1 MVDRSSDGGK
11 ERRQYYVAK
20 RDTVLLRILGAC
32 DVNVNELRLGMLV
45 EALEDLKDSSLK
57 IRVIDTAG
65 SKTWCGTEWRCHKYD
80 LIPVSHKI
88 RQYLLAVQSPQERVQ
103 LASNKALCEQ
113 IKDISVKDKVWYC
126 CDPNKHSK
134 ELAFVKYI
142 GPVTEL
148 GLGHYFGLELLE
160 SQETSET
167 SSLIKEYFTCT
178 HWNAIFAT
186 VSNIC
191 PYKETDTVSSNIEKT
206 SLFLKGSTGTD
217 YSNDK
222 KKSVLDSTPAILLEQ
237 FTTFDDNKNN
247 NRESVNMLK
256 ERQKIAKSSLEND
269 VNNFTKN
276 LDHAL
281 FKSALQNIPI
291 FVLEH
296 KWSSDIE
303 SNVYSDVEEMH
314 DRLSLLDYSNV
325 SEKNEI
331 KKFSK
336 IENKEDLMVGS
347 NVKVLLDSDIHYGV
361 IRWIGTPSGI
371 SPDKLMAAVELD
383 DGHPLGTDGTY
394 KDIRYFHCRPH
405 RAVFTDIEHCS
416 LYENTKLDE
425 RLALTNNDN
434 FGNMECSVIA
444 GIVRPISVKGDLE
457 SICGKYRGIQGHHN
471 SCYLDAT
478 LFSMFTFTSVFDNLL
493 FRPPNEKDCP
503 QYEEV
508 QRVLREEIV
517 NPLRKNMFVRADRV
531 MKLRT
536 LLEKL
541 SSVSGLTSEE
551 KDPEEFLTS
560 LVAQILNAEP
570 FLKLSSGQDAYHYQL
585 FVEKDDHLNLP
596 TVQQLLEQSFLTSNI
611 RLKEVPSCLIIQMPR
626 FGKSFKMYQ
635 KIQPTLLLDVTDIIE
650 DSPRQCTV
658 CGKLAE
664 YECKECYGQCGV
676 GLESIAFC
684 FKCLE
689 KVHCHERRTNHEPKK
704 LVVPM
709 EFAILQEH
717 CYVPRLYLEL
727 SAVVCIET
735 SHYVS
740 FVKCGPGSEAPW
752 CFFDSMADRKG
763 EQNGYNIPEMVPCP
777 DFPYWLSEEGGN
789 YLTKLTD
796 DRHLPEHAKRLLCDA
811 YMCMYQSP
819 DVMMYK

>member
-1 MVDRSSDGGK
+1 MRNVSVNDVVWHCSDPAN
-11 ERRQYYVAK
+11 RRA
-20 RDTVLLRILGAC
+20 R
-32 DVNVNELRLGMLV
+32 
-45 EALEDLKDSSLK
+45 
-57 IRVIDTAG
+57 
-65 SKTWCGTEWRCHKYD
+65 
-80 LIPVSHKI
+80 
-88 RQYLLAVQSPQERVQ
+88 
-103 LASNKALCEQ
+103 
-113 IKDISVKDKVWYC
+113 
-126 CDPNKHSK
+126 
-134 ELAFVKYI
+134 ELAFVRYI
-142 GPVTEL
+142 GPVPKL
-148 GLGHYFGLELLE
+148 GLGHYFGLELVE
-160 SQETSET
+160 SQELSKTS
-167 SSLIKEYFTCT
+167 LLAKEYFSST
-178 HWNAIFAT
+178 HWNAAAILAT
-186 VSNIC
+186 INNIL
-191 PYKETDTVSSNIEKT
+191 PYKETDSICGIEKT
-206 SLFLKGSTGTD
+206 PFLKNNAGTD
-217 YSNDK
+217 YANDK
-222 KKSVLDSTPAILLEQ
+222 KKSVLDSTPAVLLEQ
-237 FTTFDDNKNN
+237 FTLFNDNKNN
-247 NRESVNMLK
+247 NQESVNILK
-256 ERQKIAKSSLEND
+256 DRHQAGKSDLEND
-269 VNNFTKN
+269 VNNYTKTI
-276 LDHAL
+276 DHAL
-281 FKSALQNIPI
+281 FKCGNG
-291 FVLEH
+291 
-296 KWSSDIE
+296 
-303 SNVYSDVEEMH
+303 
-314 DRLSLLDYSNV
+314 
-325 SEKNEI
+325 EKNEV
-331 KKFSK
+331 KKFNRV
-336 IENKEDLMVGS
+336 ENKGDLMVGS
-347 NVKVLLDSDIHYGV
+347 NVKVLLDSDVHYGV
-361 IRWIGTPSGI
+361 IRWIGTPSGT
-371 SPDKLMAAVELD
+371 SPGKLMAAVELD
-383 DGHPLGTDGTY
+383 NGHPLGTDGTY
-394 KDIRYFHCRPH
+394 KDTRYFHCRPY

-416 LYENTKLDE
+416 HYENTKLDE
-425 RLALTNNDN
+425 RPALTNNDN
-434 FGNMECSVIA
+434 FGNMESSVIT

-664 YECKECYGQCGV
+664 FECKECYGQCGV

-684 FKCLE
+684 SQCLE
-689 KVHCHERRTNHEPKK
+689 KVHRHERRTNHEPKK
-704 LVVPM
+704 LTVPM
-709 EFAILQEH
+709 EFTILQEH
-717 CYVPRLYLEL
+717 CPVPRLYLEL

-789 YLTKLTD
+789 YLTELTD

>member
-1 MVDRSSDGGK
+1 MEKRNSSNKEDRQAS
-11 ERRQYYVAK
+11 QYFVAK
-20 RDTVLLRILGAC
+20 QNTILKRMSSEC
-32 DVNVNELRLGMLV
+32 DKSVNTLRLGMLV
-45 EALEDLKDSSLK
+45 EAVEDLGDSALK
-57 IRVIDTAG
+57 VRVIDTTG
-65 SKTWCGTEWRCHKYD
+65 SEIWRGTEWQCHKFD
-80 LIPVSHKI
+80 LIPVTSEVWKFLPAI
-88 RQYLLAVQSPQERVQ
+88 SVPQERVR
-103 LASNKALCEQ
+103 LANYKHLCEELLSLGVN
-113 IKDISVKDKVWYC
+113 DTVWYC
-126 CDPNKHSK
+126 VDSLGCTKY
-134 ELAFVKYI
+134 LAIIKYI
-142 GPVTEL
+142 GPVPQL
-148 GLGHYFGLELLE
+148 GQGYYFGLDLLDGDE
-160 SQETSET
+160 PSKTALLS
-167 SSLIKEYFTCT
+167 KEYFVST
-178 HWNAIFAT
+178 HSEGRFAT
-186 VSNIC
+186 LSNIFPLKPGGPTGLAKPDKNFC
-191 PYKETDTVSSNIEKT
+191 VKSEASNNCT
-206 SLFLKGSTGTD
+206 
-217 YSNDK
+217 NDK
-222 KKSVLDSTPAILLEQ
+222 KKSVLDTIPPVLLER
-237 FTTFDDNKNN
+237 FTLYDDNKNN
-247 NRESVNMLK
+247 NRDQRSTSKEYHQSV
-256 ERQKIAKSSLEND
+256 KSATHEND
-269 VNNFTKN
+269 
-276 LDHAL
+276 
-281 FKSALQNIPI
+281 
-291 FVLEH
+291 
-296 KWSSDIE
+296 
-303 SNVYSDVEEMH
+303 SNVTKSTIIH
-314 DRLSLLDYSNV
+314 GNTP
-325 SEKNEI
+325 EKNEN
-331 KKFSK
+331 KKFGRT
-336 IENKEDLMVGS
+336 ENVDLIVGS
-347 NVKVLLDSDIHYGV
+347 NVKVLLDSDIHYGI

-371 SPDKLMAAVELD
+371 TSGKLMAAVELD
-383 DGHPLGTDGTY
+383 DSHPSGTDGTY
-394 KDIRYFHCRPH
+394 KDVRYFHCLPY
-405 RAVFTDIEHCS
+405 RAIFTDLDQCS
-416 LYENTKLDE
+416 RYDTMAKIDNPTTSLST
-425 RLALTNNDN
+425 DN
-434 FGNMECSVIA
+434 FGNMESSVII
-444 GIVRPISVKGDLE
+444 GMVRPISVKGNLE

-684 FKCLE
+684 LQCLE
-689 KVHCHERRTNHEPKK
+689 KVHRHERRTNHEPKK
-704 LVVPM
+704 LIVPM

-717 CYVPRLYLEL
+717 CPVPRLYLEL

-735 SHYVS
+735 SHYVC
-740 FVKCGPGSEAPW
+740 FVKCGSGSEAPW

-789 YLTKLTD
+789 YLTELTD

>member
-1 MVDRSSDGGK
+1 MEKRNSSSKDDRQVL
-11 ERRQYYVAK
+11 RYFVAK
-20 RDTVLLRILGAC
+20 QDTILIRISGEC
-32 DVNVNELRLGMLV
+32 DQNVNMLRLGMLV
-45 EALEDLKDSSLK
+45 EAVQDLGDSVLK
-57 IRVIDTAG
+57 VRVIDTTG
-65 SKTWCGTEWRCHKYD
+65 SEIWRGTEWRCHKFD
-80 LIPVSHKI
+80 LITVSPEVWKF
-88 RQYLLAVQSPQERVQ
+88 LPAVSVPQERIR
-103 LASNKALCEQ
+103 LANHKRLCEELM
-113 IKDISVKDKVWYC
+113 SLAVKDTVWYC
-126 CDPNKHSK
+126 ADPQGCSK
-134 ELAFVKYI
+134 YLAIIKYI
-142 GPVTEL
+142 GPVPQL
-148 GLGHYFGLELLE
+148 GQGYYYGLDLLE
-160 SQETSET
+160 GEK
-167 SSLIKEYFTCT
+167 SSKTALLSKEYF
-178 HWNAIFAT
+178 
-186 VSNIC
+186 VSNHS
-191 PYKETDTVSSNIEKT
+191 EGRFASLSNIFPLKPGGPTGLAKT
-206 SLFLKGSTGTD
+206 DKNLFIKNDTGNNYT
-217 YSNDK
+217 NDK
-222 KKSVLDSTPAILLEQ
+222 KKSILDSTPPVLLER
-237 FTTFDDNKNN
+237 FINFDDNKNN
-247 NRESVNMLK
+247 NRDQRSLSKEYLQSV
-256 ERQKIAKSSLEND
+256 KSITHEND
-269 VNNFTKN
+269 
-276 LDHAL
+276 
-281 FKSALQNIPI
+281 
-291 FVLEH
+291 
-296 KWSSDIE
+296 
-303 SNVYSDVEEMH
+303 SNVTKSTATH
-314 DRLSLLDYSNV
+314 GNTP
-325 SEKNEI
+325 EKNEN
-331 KKFSK
+331 KKNGRT
-336 IENKEDLMVGS
+336 ENSDLIVGS
-347 NVKVLLDSDIHYGV
+347 NVKVLLDSDVHYGV
-361 IRWIGTPSGI
+361 IRWIGTPPGI
-371 SPDKLMAAVELD
+371 TPGKLMAAVELD
-383 DGHPLGTDGTY
+383 DSYPSGTDGTY
-394 KDIRYFHCRPH
+394 KDIRYFHCRPY
-405 RAVFTDIEHCS
+405 RAVFTDLDQCS
-416 LYENTKLDE
+416 RCDTMAKIDDP
-425 RLALTNNDN
+425 TPSISTDN
-434 FGNMECSVIA
+434 FGNMESSVIV
-444 GIVRPISVKGDLE
+444 GMVRPISVKGNLE

-664 YECKECYGQCGV
+664 FECKECYGQCGA
-676 GLESIAFC
+676 GLESTAFC
-684 FKCLE
+684 LQCLE
-689 KVHCHERRTNHEPKK
+689 TVHQHERRTNHEPKK

-717 CYVPRLYLEL
+717 CPVPRLYLEL

-735 SHYVS
+735 SHYVC
-740 FVKCGPGSEAPW
+740 FVKCGSGSEAPW

-789 YLTKLTD
+789 YLTELTD

>member
-1 MVDRSSDGGK
+1 MEDSSK
-11 ERRQYYVAK
+11 ERRVLQHYVAK
-20 RDTVLLRILGAC
+20 QDTVLIRIFGAC
-32 DVNVNELRLGMLV
+32 DVNVNKLRLGMLV
-45 EALEDLKDSSLK
+45 EALEDLKESVL
-57 IRVIDTAG
+57 RVRVTDTVGG

-80 LIPVSHKI
+80 LIPVSPKVW
-88 RQYLLAVQSPQERVQ
+88 QYLLAVQSPQERVR
-103 LASNKALCEQ
+103 LANDEALCEQ
-113 IKDISVKDKVWYC
+113 MRNVSVNDVVWHC
-126 CDPNKHSK
+126 SDPANRRAR
-134 ELAFVKYI
+134 ELAFVRYI
-142 GPVTEL
+142 GPVPKL
-148 GLGHYFGLELLE
+148 GLGHYFGLELVE
-160 SQETSET
+160 SQELSKTS
-167 SSLIKEYFTCT
+167 LLAKEYFSST
-178 HWNAIFAT
+178 HWNAAAILAT
-186 VSNIC
+186 INNIL
-191 PYKETDTVSSNIEKT
+191 PYKETDSICGIEKT
-206 SLFLKGSTGTD
+206 PFLKNNAGTD
-217 YSNDK
+217 YANDK
-222 KKSVLDSTPAILLEQ
+222 KKSVLDSTPAVLLEQ
-237 FTTFDDNKNN
+237 FTLFNDNKNN
-247 NRESVNMLK
+247 NQESVNILK
-256 ERQKIAKSSLEND
+256 DRHQAGKSDLEND
-269 VNNFTKN
+269 VNNYTKTI
-276 LDHAL
+276 DHAL
-281 FKSALQNIPI
+281 FKCGNG
-291 FVLEH
+291 
-296 KWSSDIE
+296 
-303 SNVYSDVEEMH
+303 
-314 DRLSLLDYSNV
+314 
-325 SEKNEI
+325 EKNEV
-331 KKFSK
+331 KKFNRV
-336 IENKEDLMVGS
+336 ENKGDLMVGS
-347 NVKVLLDSDIHYGV
+347 NVKVLLDSDVHYGV
-361 IRWIGTPSGI
+361 IRWIGTPSGT
-371 SPDKLMAAVELD
+371 SPGKLMAAVELD
-383 DGHPLGTDGTY
+383 NGHPLGTDGTY
-394 KDIRYFHCRPH
+394 KDTRYFHCRPY

-416 LYENTKLDE
+416 HYENTKLDE
-425 RLALTNNDN
+425 RPALTNNDN
-434 FGNMECSVIA
+434 FGNMESSVIT

-664 YECKECYGQCGV
+664 FECKECYGQCGV

-684 FKCLE
+684 SQCLE
-689 KVHCHERRTNHEPKK
+689 KVHRHERRTNHEPKK
-704 LVVPM
+704 LTVPM
-709 EFAILQEH
+709 EFTILQEH
-717 CYVPRLYLEL
+717 CPVPRLYLEL

-789 YLTKLTD
+789 YLTELTD

>member
-1 MVDRSSDGGK
+1 MMEKRNSNKDDRQVI
-11 ERRQYYVAK
+11 QYFVAK
-20 RDTVLLRILGAC
+20 QDTILSRISGEC
-32 DVNVNELRLGMLV
+32 EKNVNTLHLGMLV
-45 EALEDLKDSSLK
+45 EAIEDLGGSAL
-57 IRVIDTAG
+57 RVRVVDTAG
-65 SKTWCGTEWRCHKYD
+65 SEIWRGTEWRCHRFD
-80 LIPVSHKI
+80 LIPVTSEVWKF
-88 RQYLLAVQSPQERVQ
+88 LPAVSIPQERVR
-103 LASNKALCEQ
+103 LATYKHLSEELMKLQ
-113 IKDISVKDKVWYC
+113 INDTVWYC
-126 CDPNKHSK
+126 SDSK
-134 ELAFVKYI
+134 KCNNCLAAIKYI
-142 GPVTEL
+142 GPVPQL
-148 GLGHYFGLELLE
+148 GQGYYFGIDLLDPHE
-160 SQETSET
+160 PSKVDALLS
-167 SSLIKEYFTCT
+167 KEYFVST
-178 HWNAIFAT
+178 NSEGKFAT
-186 VSNIC
+186 LSNIF
-191 PYKETDTVSSNIEKT
+191 PLKPGGPTGLAKTDKIE
-206 SLFLKGSTGTD
+206 SLITD
-217 YSNDK
+217 LLMGIEAGNNYMNDK
-222 KKSVLDSTPAILLEQ
+222 KKSVLDTVPSVLLEK
-237 FTTFDDNKNN
+237 FTLFDDNKNN
-247 NRESVNMLK
+247 NREQRSISK
-256 ERQKIAKSSLEND
+256 EYSQSTKSIMHENDSNVAKSAVSYGSTPNKNENKK
-269 VNNFTKN
+269 FGRT
-276 LDHAL
+276 
-281 FKSALQNIPI
+281 
-291 FVLEH
+291 E
-296 KWSSDIE
+296 SSDLI
-303 SNVYSDVEEMH
+303 
-314 DRLSLLDYSNV
+314 
-325 SEKNEI
+325 
-331 KKFSK
+331 
-336 IENKEDLMVGS
+336 VGS
-347 NVKVLLDSDIHYGV
+347 NVKVLLDSDVHYGV
-361 IRWIGTPSGI
+361 VRWVGTPPGI
-371 SPDKLMAAVELD
+371 TPGKLMAAVELD
-383 DGHPLGTDGTY
+383 DTHPTGTDGTY
-394 KDIRYFHCRPH
+394 KDVRYFRCRPH
-405 RAVFTDIEHCS
+405 RAVFTDIEQCS
-416 LYENTKLDE
+416 RYDTMEKIDDPTTSISPE
-425 RLALTNNDN
+425 N
-434 FGNMECSVIA
+434 FGSMESSVIV
-444 GIVRPISVKGDLE
+444 GMVRPISVKGNLE

-585 FVEKDDHLNLP
+585 FVEKDDHLNIP

-664 YECKECYGQCGV
+664 FECKECYGQCGV

-684 FKCLE
+684 LQCLE
-689 KVHCHERRTNHEPKK
+689 KVHRHERRTNHEPKE

-709 EFAILQEH
+709 EFTILQEQ
-717 CYVPRLYLEL
+717 CPVPRLYLEL

-735 SHYVS
+735 SHYVC
-740 FVKCGPGSEAPW
+740 FVKCGSGSEAPW

-789 YLTKLTD
+789 CLTELTD
-796 DRHLPEHAKRLLCDA
+796 DRNLPEHAKRLLCDA

>member
-1 MVDRSSDGGK
+1 MEDSSK
-11 ERRQYYVAK
+11 ERRVLQHYVAK
-20 RDTVLLRILGAC
+20 QDT
-32 DVNVNELRLGMLV
+32 LRLGMLV
-45 EALEDLKDSSLK
+45 EALEDLKESVL
-57 IRVIDTAG
+57 RVRVTDTVGG
-65 SKTWCGTEWRCHKYD
+65 SKTWRGTEWRCHKYD
-80 LIPVSHKI
+80 LIPVSPKVW
-88 RQYLLAVQSPQERVQ
+88 QYLLAVQSPQERVR
-103 LASNKALCEQ
+103 LANDEALCERMRNV
-113 IKDISVKDKVWYC
+113 SVNDVVWHC
-126 CDPNKHSK
+126 SDPANRRAR
-134 ELAFVKYI
+134 ELAFVRYI
-142 GPVTEL
+142 GPVPKL
-148 GLGHYFGLELLE
+148 GLGHYFGLELVE
-160 SQETSET
+160 SQELSET
-167 SSLIKEYFTCT
+167 SLLAKEYFSST
-178 HWNAIFAT
+178 HWNAAAILAT
-186 VSNIC
+186 INNIL
-191 PYKETDTVSSNIEKT
+191 PYKETDSICCIEKT
-206 SLFLKGSTGTD
+206 PFLKNNAGTD
-217 YSNDK
+217 YANDK
-222 KKSVLDSTPAILLEQ
+222 KRSVLDSTPAVLLEQ
-237 FTTFDDNKNN
+237 FTLFNDNKNN
-247 NRESVNMLK
+247 NQESVNVLK
-256 ERQKIAKSSLEND
+256 DRHQAGKSDLEND
-269 VNNFTKN
+269 VNNYTKTI
-276 LDHAL
+276 DHAL
-281 FKSALQNIPI
+281 FKCGNG
-291 FVLEH
+291 
-296 KWSSDIE
+296 
-303 SNVYSDVEEMH
+303 
-314 DRLSLLDYSNV
+314 
-325 SEKNEI
+325 EKNEV
-331 KKFSK
+331 KKFNRV
-336 IENKEDLMVGS
+336 ENKGDLIVGS
-347 NVKVLLDSDIHYGV
+347 NVKVLLDSDVHYGV
-361 IRWIGTPSGI
+361 IRWIGTPSGT
-371 SPDKLMAAVELD
+371 SPGKLMAAVELD
-383 DGHPLGTDGTY
+383 NGHPLGTDGTY
-394 KDIRYFHCRPH
+394 KDTRYFHCRPY
-405 RAVFTDIEHCS
+405 RAVFTDIENCS
-416 LYENTKLDE
+416 HYENTELDE
-425 RLALTNNDN
+425 RPALTNNDN
-434 FGNMECSVIA
+434 FGNMESSVIA

-664 YECKECYGQCGV
+664 FECKECYGQCGV

-684 FKCLE
+684 SQCLE
-689 KVHCHERRTNHEPKK
+689 KVHRHERRTNHEPKK
-704 LVVPM
+704 LTVPM
-709 EFAILQEH
+709 EFTILQEH
-717 CYVPRLYLEL
+717 CPVPRLYLEL

-789 YLTKLTD
+789 YLTELTD

>member
-1 MVDRSSDGGK
+1 MEKRNAGSKEDR
-11 ERRQYYVAK
+11 QLLLYYVAK
-20 RDTVLLRILGAC
+20 QNTILTRISGEC
-32 DVNVNELRLGMLV
+32 DKNVNTLRLGMLV
-45 EALEDLKDSSLK
+45 EALEDLGDSAL
-57 IRVIDTAG
+57 RVRVNDTTG
-65 SKTWCGTEWRCHKYD
+65 SEVWRGTEWRCHRFD
-80 LIPVSHKI
+80 LIPVSSDVWKF
-88 RQYLLAVQSPQERVQ
+88 LPAVSVPQERVR
-103 LASNKALCEQ
+103 LANHKLLCKEL
-113 IKDISVKDKVWYC
+113 ISLKIDHTVWYC
-126 CDPNKHSK
+126 PDPQGYSK
-134 ELAFVKYI
+134 YLAIIKYI
-142 GPVTEL
+142 GPVPQL
-148 GLGHYFGLELLE
+148 SQGYYFGLDLLE
-160 SQETSET
+160 GQE
-167 SSLIKEYFTCT
+167 SSKTALLSKEYFVST
-178 HWNAIFAT
+178 HSEGRFAT
-186 VSNIC
+186 LSNIF
-191 PYKETDTVSSNIEKT
+191 PLKPEGPIGLGNSDS
-206 SLFLKGSTGTD
+206 FLKTD
-217 YSNDK
+217 SGNNYMNDK
-222 KKSVLDSTPAILLEQ
+222 KKSVLDSTPSVLLEK
-237 FTTFDDNKNN
+237 FATFDDNKNN
-247 NRESVNMLK
+247 NRDQRSLSK
-256 ERQKIAKSSLEND
+256 EYLQLTKSMTLEND
-269 VNNFTKN
+269 SNVTKN
-276 LDHAL
+276 TNVHAYIQ
-281 FKSALQNIPI
+281 SGSTP
-291 FVLEH
+291 
-296 KWSSDIE
+296 
-303 SNVYSDVEEMH
+303 
-314 DRLSLLDYSNV
+314 
-325 SEKNEI
+325 EKNEN
-331 KKFSK
+331 KKFARV
-336 IENKEDLMVGS
+336 ENTDLIVGS
-347 NVKVLLDSDIHYGV
+347 NVKVLLDSDVHYGV

-371 SPDKLMAAVELD
+371 TPSKLMAAVELD
-383 DGHPLGTDGTY
+383 DGHPSGTDGTY
-394 KDIRYFHCRPH
+394 KDVRYFHCRPY
-405 RAVFTDIEHCS
+405 RAVFTDLEKCS
-416 LYENTKLDE
+416 RCDAMVAKIDESAAPINT
-425 RLALTNNDN
+425 DN
-434 FGNMECSVIA
+434 FGNMESSVII
-444 GIVRPISVKGDLE
+444 GMVRPISVKGNLE

-517 NPLRKNMFVRADRV
+517 NPLRKNMFVRADHV

-664 YECKECYGQCGV
+664 FECKECYGQCGV

-684 FKCLE
+684 LQCLE
-689 KVHCHERRTNHEPKK
+689 KVHRHERRTNHEPKK
-704 LVVPM
+704 LIVPM

-717 CYVPRLYLEL
+717 CPVPRLYLEL

-735 SHYVS
+735 SHYVC
-740 FVKCGPGSEAPW
+740 FVKCGSGSEAPW

-789 YLTKLTD
+789 YLTELTD

>member
-1 MVDRSSDGGK
+1 MEKRNFSNKEDR
-11 ERRQYYVAK
+11 QVLQHYVAK
-20 RDTVLLRILGAC
+20 ENTILTRISGEC
-32 DVNVNELRLGMLV
+32 EININTLRLGMLV
-45 EALEDLKDSSLK
+45 EAVEDLGDSALR
-57 IRVIDTAG
+57 IRVIDTTG
-65 SKTWCGTEWRCHKYD
+65 SEIWRGTEWRCHRFD
-80 LIPVSHKI
+80 LIPVSSEVWKF
-88 RQYLLAVQSPQERVQ
+88 LPAVLVPQERIR
-103 LASNKALCEQ
+103 LANHKHLCEELMNLVVN
-113 IKDISVKDKVWYC
+113 DTVWYC
-126 CDPNKHSK
+126 PDLQGYTKY
-134 ELAFVKYI
+134 LAIIKYI
-142 GPVTEL
+142 GPVPQL
-148 GLGHYFGLELLE
+148 GQGYYFGLDLLE
-160 SQETSET
+160 GQE
-167 SSLIKEYFTCT
+167 SSKTASLSKEYFVST
-178 HWNAIFAT
+178 HSDGRFAT
-186 VSNIC
+186 LCNIF
-191 PYKETDTVSSNIEKT
+191 PLKPEGPTGLGNADRNLFVKIDTGNNYI
-206 SLFLKGSTGTD
+206 
-217 YSNDK
+217 NDK
-222 KKSVLDSTPAILLEQ
+222 KKSVLDSAPAVQLER
-237 FTTFDDNKNN
+237 FTVFDDNKNN
-247 NRESVNMLK
+247 NRDQRSLPK
-256 ERQKIAKSSLEND
+256 EYLQSAKSLTLEND
-269 VNNFTKN
+269 SSITKN
-276 LDHAL
+276 T
-281 FKSALQNIPI
+281 NIH
-291 FVLEH
+291 EH

-303 SNVYSDVEEMH
+303 SNVYSDIEGTFEH
-314 DRLSLLDYSNV
+314 SSSLDFSNTP
-325 SEKNEI
+325 ERNEN
-331 KKFSK
+331 KKFGHV
-336 IENKEDLMVGS
+336 ENTDLIVGS
-347 NVKVLLDSDIHYGV
+347 NVKVLLDSDVHYGV
-361 IRWIGTPSGI
+361 IRWIGTPPGI
-371 SPDKLMAAVELD
+371 TPGKLMAAVELD
-383 DGHPLGTDGTY
+383 NNHPTGTDGTY
-394 KDIRYFHCRPH
+394 KDVRYFHCRPH
-405 RAVFTDIEHCS
+405 RAVFTDLDQCS
-416 LYENTKLDE
+416 HYDTMIKIDDST
-425 RLALTNNDN
+425 ASVSDN
-434 FGNMECSVIA
+434 FGNMESSVIV
-444 GIVRPISVKGDLE
+444 GMVRPISVKGNLE

-664 YECKECYGQCGV
+664 FECKECYGECGV

-684 FKCLE
+684 LQCLE
-689 KVHCHERRTNHEPKK
+689 KVHRHERRTNHEPKK

-709 EFAILQEH
+709 EFTILQEH
-717 CYVPRLYLEL
+717 CPVPRLYLEL

-735 SHYVS
+735 SHYVC
-740 FVKCGPGSEAPW
+740 FVKCGSGSEAPW

-789 YLTKLTD
+789 YLTELTD

>member
-1 MVDRSSDGGK
+1 MEKRNLSNKEDRQVP
-11 ERRQYYVAK
+11 QYYVAK
-20 RDTVLLRILGAC
+20 QNTILMRISGEC
-32 DVNVNELRLGMLV
+32 EQNISTLRLGMLV
-45 EALEDLKDSSLK
+45 EAVEELVDSALR
-57 IRVIDTAG
+57 IRVIDTTG
-65 SKTWCGTEWRCHKYD
+65 SEIWHGTEWRCHRLD
-80 LIPVSHKI
+80 LISVSSEVWKF
-88 RQYLLAVQSPQERVQ
+88 LPAVSVPQERVR
-103 LASNKALCEQ
+103 LANHKHLCEELMNLV
-113 IKDISVKDKVWYC
+113 INDTIWYC
-126 CDPNKHSK
+126 PNPQGCTKY
-134 ELAFVKYI
+134 LAIIKYI
-142 GPVTEL
+142 GPVSEL
-148 GLGHYFGLELLE
+148 GQGYYFGIDLLE
-160 SQETSET
+160 GQESFKTAF
-167 SSLIKEYFTCT
+167 SLIKEYFTCT
-178 HWNAIFAT
+178 HSDGKFAT
-186 VSNIC
+186 LSNIF
-191 PYKETDTVSSNIEKT
+191 PLKPEGPTGLGNTDKSLFVKTDTGNNCI
-206 SLFLKGSTGTD
+206 
-217 YSNDK
+217 NDK
-222 KKSVLDSTPAILLEQ
+222 KKSVLDSTPPVLLER
-237 FTTFDDNKNN
+237 FTIFDDNKNN
-247 NRESVNMLK
+247 NRDQRSLSKEYLQSV
-256 ERQKIAKSSLEND
+256 KSMALEND
-269 VNNFTKN
+269 SSVTKN
-276 LDHAL
+276 T
-281 FKSALQNIPI
+281 NIHGNTP
-291 FVLEH
+291 E
-296 KWSSDIE
+296 
-303 SNVYSDVEEMH
+303 
-314 DRLSLLDYSNV
+314 R
-325 SEKNEI
+325 NEN
-331 KKFSK
+331 KKFGHV
-336 IENKEDLMVGS
+336 ENTDLIVGS
-347 NVKVLLDSDIHYGV
+347 NVKVLLDSDVRYGV
-361 IRWIGTPSGI
+361 IRWIGTPPGI
-371 SPDKLMAAVELD
+371 TPGKLMAAVELD
-383 DGHPLGTDGTY
+383 DNHPSGTDGTY
-394 KDIRYFHCRPH
+394 KDVRYFHCRPY
-405 RAVFTDIEHCS
+405 RAIFTDLEQCS
-416 LYENTKLDE
+416 HYDRMTKIDDST
-425 RLALTNNDN
+425 ASVSDN
-434 FGNMECSVIA
+434 FGNMESSVIV
-444 GIVRPISVKGDLE
+444 GMVRPISVKGNLE

-664 YECKECYGQCGV
+664 FECKECYGECGV

-684 FKCLE
+684 LQCLE
-689 KVHCHERRTNHEPKK
+689 KVHRHERRTNHEPKK

-709 EFAILQEH
+709 EFTILQEH
-717 CYVPRLYLEL
+717 CPVPRLYLEL

-735 SHYVS
+735 SHYVC
-740 FVKCGPGSEAPW
+740 FVKCGSGSEAPW

-789 YLTKLTD
+789 YLTELTD

>member
-1 MVDRSSDGGK
+1 MEDRDANK
-11 ERRQYYVAK
+11 EHRVLQYYIAK
-20 RDTVLLRILGAC
+20 QDTVLIRLYGVCI
-32 DVNVNELRLGMLV
+32 VNVNELRVGMLV
-45 EALEDLKDSSLK
+45 EALEDLKDSVLK
-57 IRVIDTAG
+57 VRVIDTVDG
-65 SKTWCGTEWRCHKYD
+65 SKIWCGTEWRCHKYD

-88 RQYLLAVQSPQERVQ
+88 WQYLLTVQSPQERIRI
-103 LASNKALCEQ
+103 ANDEALCERLRN
-113 IKDISVKDKVWYC
+113 ISVNDRVWYC
-126 CDPNKHSK
+126 SDSSNRRAR
-134 ELAFVKYI
+134 EIALVRYI
-142 GPVTEL
+142 GPVKQL

-160 SQETSET
+160 SQEVSKTS
-167 SSLIKEYFTCT
+167 LLAKEYNIST
-178 HWNAIFAT
+178 HSNASVTFAT
-186 VSNIC
+186 VNNIY
-191 PYKETDTVSSNIEKT
+191 PYKTESDTISGNIEKT
-206 SLFLKGSTGTD
+206 FLKSNTGTD
-217 YSNDK
+217 YTNDK
-222 KKSVLDSTPAILLEQ
+222 KRSVLDSTPAVLLEQ
-237 FTTFDDNKNN
+237 FTLFDDNKNN
-247 NRESVNMLK
+247 NQESVNILK
-256 ERQKIAKSSLEND
+256 ERHQAAKSNFENN
-269 VNNFTKN
+269 VNNYTKSI
-276 LDHAL
+276 DQAL
-281 FKSALQNIPI
+281 FKCGN
-291 FVLEH
+291 
-296 KWSSDIE
+296 
-303 SNVYSDVEEMH
+303 
-314 DRLSLLDYSNV
+314 SL
-325 SEKNEI
+325 EKNEI
-331 KKFSK
+331 EKFRV
-336 IENKEDLMVGS
+336 ENKGDLIVGS
-347 NVKVLLDSDIHYGV
+347 AVKVLLDSDIHYGV
-361 IRWIGTPSGI
+361 IRWIGTPSDV
-371 SPDKLMAAVELD
+371 SPGKLMAAVELD

-394 KDIRYFHCRPH
+394 KDVRYFHCRPYK
-405 RAVFTDIEHCS
+405 AIFTDIEHCS
-416 LYENTKLDE
+416 HYENTKLNE
-425 RLALTNNDN
+425 QSTLTNNDN
-434 FGNMECSVIA
+434 FGNMESSVIA
-444 GIVRPISVKGDLE
+444 GIVRPISLKGDLE

-664 YECKECYGQCGV
+664 FECKECYGQCGV

-684 FKCLE
+684 LQCLE
-689 KVHCHERRTNHEPKK
+689 KVHRHERRTNHEPKK
-704 LVVPM
+704 LIVPM
-709 EFAILQEH
+709 EFTILQEH
-717 CYVPRLYLEL
+717 CPVPRLYLEL

-789 YLTKLTD
+789 YLIELTD

>member
-1 MVDRSSDGGK
+1 MEKRNASGK
-11 ERRQYYVAK
+11 EDRQVLQHFVAK
-20 RDTVLLRILGAC
+20 GNTILMRISGEC
-32 DVNVNELRLGMLV
+32 DKNVNTLRLGMLV
-45 EALEDLKDSSLK
+45 EAVEDLGDSAL
-57 IRVIDTAG
+57 RVRVVDTTG
-65 SKTWCGTEWRCHKYD
+65 SEIWHGTEWRCHRFD
-80 LIPVSHKI
+80 LIPVTLDVWKF
-88 RQYLLAVQSPQERVQ
+88 LPAVSVPQERVR
-103 LASNKALCEQ
+103 LANHKVLCKELTSLGTN
-113 IKDISVKDKVWYC
+113 DNVWYC
-126 CDPNKHSK
+126 PDPQGYTKY
-134 ELAFVKYI
+134 LAVIKYI
-142 GPVTEL
+142 GPVPQI
-148 GLGHYFGLELLE
+148 GQGYYFGLDLLE
-160 SQETSET
+160 GQE
-167 SSLIKEYFTCT
+167 SSKTALLSKEYFVST
-178 HWNAIFAT
+178 HSEGRFAT
-186 VSNIC
+186 LSHIFPVKPEGPTGLGNFDKNS
-191 PYKETDTVSSNIEKT
+191 
-206 SLFLKGSTGTD
+206 FLKTDAGSNYT
-217 YSNDK
+217 SEK
-222 KKSVLDSTPAILLEQ
+222 KKSVLDPAPPVLIDK
-237 FTTFDDNKNN
+237 FATFDDNKNN
-247 NRESVNMLK
+247 NKDQRSLSK
-256 ERQKIAKSSLEND
+256 EYIQSAKSITVEND
-269 VNNFTKN
+269 SNVTKN
-276 LDHAL
+276 TNVHAYTQ
-281 FKSALQNIPI
+281 SGGTP
-291 FVLEH
+291 
-296 KWSSDIE
+296 
-303 SNVYSDVEEMH
+303 
-314 DRLSLLDYSNV
+314 
-325 SEKNEI
+325 EKNEN
-331 KKFSK
+331 KKFGRL
-336 IENKEDLMVGS
+336 ENSDLIVGS
-347 NVKVLLDSDIHYGV
+347 NVKVLLDSDAHYGV
-361 IRWIGTPSGI
+361 IRWIGTPPSITPG
-371 SPDKLMAAVELD
+371 KLMAGVELD
-383 DGHPLGTDGTY
+383 DNQPSGTDGTY
-394 KDIRYFHCRPH
+394 KDVRYFHCRPY
-405 RAVFTDIEHCS
+405 RAVFIDLEQCS
-416 LYENTKLDE
+416 RYDAMAKIDDPAAPLNT
-425 RLALTNNDN
+425 DN
-434 FGNMECSVIA
+434 FGNMESSVIV
-444 GIVRPISVKGDLE
+444 GMVRPISVKGNLE

-493 FRPPNEKDCP
+493 FRPPNEKDCL

-664 YECKECYGQCGV
+664 FECKECYGQCGV

-684 FKCLE
+684 LQCLE
-689 KVHCHERRTNHEPKK
+689 KVHRHERRTNHAPKK

-709 EFAILQEH
+709 EFSILQEH
-717 CYVPRLYLEL
+717 CPVPRLYLEL

-735 SHYVS
+735 SHYVC

-789 YLTKLTD
+789 YLTELTD

>member
-1 MVDRSSDGGK
+1 MEDANK
-11 ERRQYYVAK
+11 ERRVLQHYVAK
-20 RDTVLLRILGAC
+20 QDTVLIRIFGAC
-32 DVNVNELRLGMLV
+32 DVNVNKLRLGMLV
-45 EALEDLKDSSLK
+45 EALEDLKESVL
-57 IRVIDTAG
+57 RVRVTDTTG
-65 SKTWCGTEWRCHKYD
+65 GCKTWYGTEWRCHKYD
-80 LIPVSHKI
+80 LIPVSQKI
-88 RQYLLAVQSPQERVQ
+88 WQYLLAVQSPQERVR
-103 LASNKALCEQ
+103 LANDEALCEQ
-113 IKDISVKDKVWYC
+113 IRNISVNDIVWYC
-126 CDPNKHSK
+126 NDPSNKRVR
-134 ELAFVKYI
+134 ELAFVRYI
-142 GPVTEL
+142 GSVAQL
-148 GLGHYFGLELLE
+148 GLGHYFGLELVE
-160 SQETSET
+160 SQELFKTS
-167 SSLIKEYFTCT
+167 LLAKEYFICSR
-178 HWNAIFAT
+178 WNAAT
-186 VSNIC
+186 VFAAVNNIY
-191 PYKETDTVSSNIEKT
+191 PYKETAISKEDAISGSLEKT
-206 SLFLKGSTGTD
+206 LLLKNNVGTD
-217 YSNDK
+217 HVNEK
-222 KKSVLDSTPAILLEQ
+222 KRSVLDTTPAVLLEQ
-237 FTTFDDNKNN
+237 FTLFDDNKNN
-247 NRESVNMLK
+247 NHESVNIK
-256 ERQKIAKSSLEND
+256 ERHQTGKAELEND
-269 VNNFTKN
+269 INNYTKSV
-276 LDHAL
+276 DHDL
-281 FKSALQNIPI
+281 FKCGNG
-291 FVLEH
+291 
-296 KWSSDIE
+296 
-303 SNVYSDVEEMH
+303 
-314 DRLSLLDYSNV
+314 
-325 SEKNEI
+325 EKNEI
-331 KKFSK
+331 KKFNR
-336 IENKEDLMVGS
+336 IENRGDLMVGS

-361 IRWIGTPSGI
+361 IRWIGTPPGT
-371 SPDKLMAAVELD
+371 SPGKLMAAVELD
-383 DGHPLGTDGTY
+383 NGHPLGTDGTY
-394 KDIRYFHCRPH
+394 KDIRYFHCRPY

-416 LYENTKLDE
+416 HYENTKLDE
-425 RLALTNNDN
+425 RSALVNNDN
-434 FGNMECSVIA
+434 FGNMESSVIT

-664 YECKECYGQCGV
+664 FECKECYGQCGV

-684 FKCLE
+684 LQCLE
-689 KVHCHERRTNHEPKK
+689 KVHRHERRTNHEPKK
-704 LVVPM
+704 LNVPN
-709 EFAILQEH
+709 EFTILQEH
-717 CYVPRLYLEL
+717 CPVPRLYLEL

-789 YLTKLTD
+789 YLTELTD

>member
-1 MVDRSSDGGK
+1 MEDRDSK
-11 ERRQYYVAK
+11 EHRVLQHYIAK
-20 RDTVLLRILGAC
+20 QDTVLIRLFGAC
-32 DVNVNELRLGMLV
+32 IVNVNELRVGMLV
-45 EALEDLKDSSLK
+45 EALEDLKESVLK
-57 IRVIDTAG
+57 VRVIDTIGG
-65 SKTWCGTEWRCHKYD
+65 SKIWCGTEWRCHKYD
-80 LIPVSHKI
+80 LIPVSQKI
-88 RQYLLAVQSPQERVQ
+88 WQYLLTVQSPQERIRI
-103 LASNKALCEQ
+103 ANDEALCER
-113 IKDISVKDKVWYC
+113 IRNISVHDTVCYC
-126 CDPNKHSK
+126 SDSSNRRAK
-134 ELAFVKYI
+134 EIALVRYI
-142 GPVTEL
+142 GPVKQL

-160 SQETSET
+160 SQEVFKTS
-167 SSLIKEYFTCT
+167 LLAKEYFIST
-178 HWNAIFAT
+178 HSNASVTFAT
-186 VSNIC
+186 VNNIY
-191 PYKETDTVSSNIEKT
+191 PYKAESDTISGNIEKT
-206 SLFLKGSTGTD
+206 FLKNNTGID
-217 YSNDK
+217 YTNDK
-222 KKSVLDSTPAILLEQ
+222 KKSVLDSTPAVLLEK
-237 FTTFDDNKNN
+237 FTLFDDNKNN
-247 NRESVNMLK
+247 NQESVNILK
-256 ERQKIAKSSLEND
+256 EHHQATKSNLENN
-269 VNNFTKN
+269 VNNYTKSV
-276 LDHAL
+276 DHAL
-281 FKSALQNIPI
+281 FKCGNTL
-291 FVLEH
+291 
-296 KWSSDIE
+296 
-303 SNVYSDVEEMH
+303 
-314 DRLSLLDYSNV
+314 
-325 SEKNEI
+325 EKNEI
-331 KKFSK
+331 KKFRGESK
-336 IENKEDLMVGS
+336 KDLMVGS
-347 NVKVLLDSDIHYGV
+347 TVKVLLDSDIHYGV

-371 SPDKLMAAVELD
+371 SPGKLMAAVELD

-394 KDIRYFHCRPH
+394 KDVRYFHCRPYK
-405 RAVFTDIEHCS
+405 AIFTDIEHCS
-416 LYENTKLDE
+416 HYENTKLNE
-425 RLALTNNDN
+425 SPALTNNDH
-434 FGNMECSVIA
+434 FGNMESSVIA

-650 DSPRQCTV
+650 NSPRQCTV

-664 YECKECYGQCGV
+664 FECKECYGQCGV

-684 FKCLE
+684 LQCLE
-689 KVHCHERRTNHEPKK
+689 KVHRHERRTNHEPKK
-704 LVVPM
+704 LIVPM

-717 CYVPRLYLEL
+717 CPVPRLYLEL

-789 YLTKLTD
+789 YLTELTD

>member
-1 MVDRSSDGGK
+1 MEKRNASSKDDR
-11 ERRQYYVAK
+11 QVLQHYVAK
-20 RDTVLLRILGAC
+20 QNTILMRISGECDT
-32 DVNVNELRLGMLV
+32 NVNTLRLGMLA
-45 EALEDLKDSSLK
+45 EAVEDLGGDGL
-57 IRVIDTAG
+57 RVRVTDTSG
-65 SKTWCGTEWRCHKYD
+65 SEVWRGTEWRCHRFD
-80 LIPVSHKI
+80 LIPVSPEVWKFLPAVTVPEERIRLANHK
-88 RQYLLAVQSPQERVQ
+88 Q
-103 LASNKALCEQ
+103 LCKELMSLM
-113 IKDISVKDKVWYC
+113 IDDTVWYC
-126 CDPNKHSK
+126 PDPQGYTKF
-134 ELAFVKYI
+134 LALIKYI
-142 GPVTEL
+142 GLVPQL
-148 GLGHYFGLELLE
+148 GPGHYFGLDLLE
-160 SQETSET
+160 GKE
-167 SSLIKEYFTCT
+167 SSKTALLSKEYFVST
-178 HWNAIFAT
+178 HSEGRFAT
-186 VSNIC
+186 LSHIFPLKPEGPTGLGNADKN
-191 PYKETDTVSSNIEKT
+191 P
-206 SLFLKGSTGTD
+206 FLKTD
-217 YSNDK
+217 IGNNHTNDK
-222 KKSVLDSTPAILLEQ
+222 KKSVLDTTPSVLLER
-237 FTTFDDNKNN
+237 FTTYDDNKNN
-247 NRESVNMLK
+247 NRDQRSMSK
-256 ERQKIAKSSLEND
+256 EYLQSTKSIPLEND
-269 VNNFTKN
+269 SNVTKN
-276 LDHAL
+276 T
-281 FKSALQNIPI
+281 
-291 FVLEH
+291 
-296 KWSSDIE
+296 
-303 SNVYSDVEEMH
+303 NVHSYTQSG
-314 DRLSLLDYSNV
+314 STP
-325 SEKNEI
+325 EKNEN
-331 KKFSK
+331 KKFGRM
-336 IENKEDLMVGS
+336 ENSDLIVGS
-347 NVKVLLDSDIHYGV
+347 NVKVILDSDVHYGV
-361 IRWIGTPSGI
+361 IRWIGTPPGI
-371 SPDKLMAAVELD
+371 TPSKLMAAVELD
-383 DGHPLGTDGTY
+383 NSHPSGTDGTY
-394 KDIRYFHCRPH
+394 KDVRYFHCRPY
-405 RAVFTDIEHCS
+405 RAIFKDLDQCS
-416 LYENTKLDE
+416 RYDGMVAKSEDPMSPINM
-425 RLALTNNDN
+425 DN
-434 FGNMECSVIA
+434 FGNIESSVII
-444 GIVRPISVKGDLE
+444 GMVRPISVKGNLE

-517 NPLRKNMFVRADRV
+517 NPLRKNMFVRADHV

-664 YECKECYGQCGV
+664 FECKECYGQCGV

-684 FKCLE
+684 LQCLE
-689 KVHCHERRTNHEPKK
+689 KVHQHERRTNHEPKK

-709 EFAILQEH
+709 EFDILQEH
-717 CYVPRLYLEL
+717 CPVPRLYLEL

-735 SHYVS
+735 SHYVC
-740 FVKCGPGSEAPW
+740 FVKCGSGSEAPW

-789 YLTKLTD
+789 YLTELTD

>member
-1 MVDRSSDGGK
+1 MEKCNSNNKEDRQVF
-11 ERRQYYVAK
+11 QYFVAK
-20 RDTVLLRILGAC
+20 QNTILMRISGEC
-32 DVNVNELRLGMLV
+32 DKNVNTLRLGMLV
-45 EALEDLKDSSLK
+45 EAIEDLGDSALK
-57 IRVIDTAG
+57 VRVIDTTG
-65 SKTWCGTEWRCHKYD
+65 SEIWRDTEWRCHRFD
-80 LIPVSHKI
+80 LISVSSEVWKF
-88 RQYLLAVQSPQERVQ
+88 LPAVSVPQERVR
-103 LASNKALCEQ
+103 LANYKHLCEELMSLA
-113 IKDISVKDKVWYC
+113 INDTVWYC
-126 CDPNKHSK
+126 ADPLGCTKF
-134 ELAFVKYI
+134 LAIIKYI
-142 GPVTEL
+142 GPVPQL
-148 GLGHYFGLELLE
+148 GQGYYFGLDLLE
-160 SQETSET
+160 NQEPSKTALLS
-167 SSLIKEYFTCT
+167 KEYFVST
-178 HWNAIFAT
+178 HSEGRFAT
-186 VSNIC
+186 LSNIFPLKPGGPTGLAKSDKNLC
-191 PYKETDTVSSNIEKT
+191 TKIETGNNYT
-206 SLFLKGSTGTD
+206 
-217 YSNDK
+217 NDK
-222 KKSVLDSTPAILLEQ
+222 KKSVLDTIPPVLLER
-237 FTTFDDNKNN
+237 FSLYDDNKNN
-247 NRESVNMLK
+247 NRDQGSLSK
-256 ERQKIAKSSLEND
+256 EYVQSIKSTTHEND
-269 VNNFTKN
+269 SNLTKSITTYGN
-276 LDHAL
+276 TL
-281 FKSALQNIPI
+281 
-291 FVLEH
+291 
-296 KWSSDIE
+296 
-303 SNVYSDVEEMH
+303 
-314 DRLSLLDYSNV
+314 
-325 SEKNEI
+325 EKNEN
-331 KKFSK
+331 KKFGRT
-336 IENKEDLMVGS
+336 ENLDLIVGS
-347 NVKVLLDSDIHYGV
+347 NVKVLLDSDVHYGI
-361 IRWIGTPSGI
+361 IRWIGTPPGITSG
-371 SPDKLMAAVELD
+371 KLIAAVELD
-383 DGHPLGTDGTY
+383 DSHPSGTDGTF
-394 KDIRYFHCRPH
+394 KDVRYFHCRPYK
-405 RAVFTDIEHCS
+405 AIFTDLEQCS
-416 LYENTKLDE
+416 RYDAMTKVDDSTTLINT
-425 RLALTNNDN
+425 DN
-434 FGNMECSVIA
+434 FGNIESSVIV
-444 GIVRPISVKGDLE
+444 GMVRPISVKGNLE

-664 YECKECYGQCGV
+664 YECKECFGQCGV

-684 FKCLE
+684 LQCLE
-689 KVHCHERRTNHEPKK
+689 KVHRHERRTNHEPKK

-717 CYVPRLYLEL
+717 CPVPRLYLEL

-735 SHYVS
+735 SHYVC
-740 FVKCGPGSEAPW
+740 FVKCGSGSEAPW

-789 YLTKLTD
+789 YLTELID

>member
-1 MVDRSSDGGK
+1 MVDRGSDGGK
-11 ERRQYYVAK
+11 ERRLLQYYVAK
-20 RDTVLLRILGAC
+20 KDT
-32 DVNVNELRLGMLV
+32 LRLGMLV
-45 EALEDLKDSSLK
+45 EALEDLKDSALK
-57 IRVIDTAG
+57 IRVTDTAG
-65 SKTWCGTEWRCHKYD
+65 SKSWCGTEWRCHKYD
-80 LIPVSHKI
+80 LITVSHKI
-88 RQYLLAVQSPQERVQ
+88 WQYLLAVQSPQERVQ
-103 LASNKALCEQ
+103 LASNETLCEQ
-113 IKDISVKDKVWYC
+113 IRSISMKDKVWYR

-134 ELAFVKYI
+134 ELAFVRYI
-142 GPVTEL
+142 GPVPEI
-148 GLGHYFGLELLE
+148 GPGYYFGLELLE
-160 SQETSET
+160 SQEASKTCALT
-167 SSLIKEYFTCT
+167 KEYFICT

-186 VSNIC
+186 VNNIC

-206 SLFLKGSTGTD
+206 LFSKGTTGTD
-217 YSNDK
+217 HTNDI

-237 FTTFDDNKNN
+237 FTAFDDNKNN

-256 ERQKIAKSSLEND
+256 ERQKIAKSTPEND
-269 VNNFTKN
+269 VNNLAKN

-281 FKSALQNIPI
+281 FKSGN
-291 FVLEH
+291 
-296 KWSSDIE
+296 
-303 SNVYSDVEEMH
+303 
-314 DRLSLLDYSNV
+314 
-325 SEKNEI
+325 EKNEI

-336 IENKEDLMVGS
+336 IEDKEDLMVGS
-347 NVKVLLDSDIHYGV
+347 NVKVLLDSDVHYGV
-361 IRWIGTPSGI
+361 IRWIGTPPGI
-371 SPDKLMAAVELD
+371 SPGKLMAAVELD

-394 KDIRYFHCRPH
+394 KDTRYFHCRPYK
-405 RAVFTDIEHCS
+405 AVFTDIEHCS
-416 LYENTKLDE
+416 HYENTKLDE

-434 FGNMECSVIA
+434 FGNMESSVIA

-664 YECKECYGQCGV
+664 FECKECYGQCGV

-684 FKCLE
+684 LQCLE

-717 CYVPRLYLEL
+717 CPVPRLYLEL

>member
-1 MVDRSSDGGK
+1 MEDRDPNK
-11 ERRQYYVAK
+11 EYLQHYIAK
-20 RDTVLLRILGAC
+20 QDTVLIRLYGAC
-32 DVNVNELRLGMLV
+32 PVNVNELRVGMLV
-45 EALEDLKDSSLK
+45 EALEDLKESRLK
-57 IRVIDTAG
+57 VRVIDPIDG
-65 SKTWCGTEWRCHKYD
+65 SKIWCGTEWRCHKYD

-88 RQYLLAVQSPQERVQ
+88 WQYLLTVQSPQERIRI
-103 LASNKALCEQ
+103 ANDEALCER
-113 IKDISVKDKVWYC
+113 IRSISVNDRVWYC
-126 CDPNKHSK
+126 SDSSNRRAK
-134 ELAFVKYI
+134 ELALVRYI
-142 GPVTEL
+142 GPVKQL

-160 SQETSET
+160 SQEVSKTS
-167 SSLIKEYFTCT
+167 LLAKEYNIST
-178 HWNAIFAT
+178 HSNASATFAT
-186 VSNIC
+186 VNNIY
-191 PYKETDTVSSNIEKT
+191 PYKVESDIISGNIEKT
-206 SLFLKGSTGTD
+206 FLKSNTGTD
-217 YSNDK
+217 YTNDK
-222 KKSVLDSTPAILLEQ
+222 KRSVLDSTPAVLLEQ
-237 FTTFDDNKNN
+237 FTLFDDNKNN
-247 NRESVNMLK
+247 NQESVNVLK
-256 ERQKIAKSSLEND
+256 ERHQAAKSNLENNVD
-269 VNNFTKN
+269 NYTKSV
-276 LDHAL
+276 DHAL
-281 FKSALQNIPI
+281 FKCGNPL
-291 FVLEH
+291 
-296 KWSSDIE
+296 
-303 SNVYSDVEEMH
+303 
-314 DRLSLLDYSNV
+314 
-325 SEKNEI
+325 EKNEI
-331 KKFSK
+331 EKFRV
-336 IENKEDLMVGS
+336 ENKGDLIVGS
-347 NVKVLLDSDIHYGV
+347 PVKVLLDSDIHYGV
-361 IRWIGTPSGI
+361 IRWIGTLSGV
-371 SPDKLMAAVELD
+371 SPGKLMAAVELD

-394 KDIRYFHCRPH
+394 KDVRYFHCRPYK
-405 RAVFTDIEHCS
+405 AIFTDIEHCS
-416 LYENTKLDE
+416 YYENTKLNE
-425 RLALTNNDN
+425 QSTLTNNDN
-434 FGNMECSVIA
+434 FGNMESSVIA
-444 GIVRPISVKGDLE
+444 GIVRPISLKGDLE

-626 FGKSFKMYQ
+626 FGKSYKMYQ

-664 YECKECYGQCGV
+664 FECKECYGQCGV

-684 FKCLE
+684 LQCLE
-689 KVHCHERRTNHEPKK
+689 KVHRHERRTNHEPKK
-704 LVVPM
+704 LIVPM

-717 CYVPRLYLEL
+717 CPVPRLYLEL

-789 YLTKLTD
+789 YLIELTD

>member
-1 MVDRSSDGGK
+1 MVW
-11 ERRQYYVAK
+11 Q
-20 RDTVLLRILGAC
+20 C
-32 DVNVNELRLGMLV
+32 
-45 EALEDLKDSSLK
+45 
-57 IRVIDTAG
+57 
-65 SKTWCGTEWRCHKYD
+65 
-80 LIPVSHKI
+80 
-88 RQYLLAVQSPQERVQ
+88 LLAVQSPQERIRI
-103 LASNKALCEQ
+103 ANDEALCEQ
-113 IKDISVKDKVWYC
+113 IRNTSVNDVVWYC
-126 CDPNKHSK
+126 SDPANRRAK
-134 ELAFVKYI
+134 ELAFVRYI
-142 GPVTEL
+142 GPVQQL
-148 GLGHYFGLELLE
+148 GPGHYFGLELVE
-160 SQETSET
+160 NQELSKTS
-167 SSLIKEYFTCT
+167 LLAKEYFAST
-178 HWNAIFAT
+178 HWNAAAIFAPIN
-186 VSNIC
+186 NIIF
-191 PYKETDTVSSNIEKT
+191 YKDIDPISGGIEKT
-206 SLFLKGSTGTD
+206 SFLKNNTTD
-217 YSNDK
+217 YINDK
-222 KKSVLDSTPAILLEQ
+222 KRSVLDSTPAVLLEQ
-237 FTTFDDNKNN
+237 FTLFDDNKNN
-247 NRESVNMLK
+247 NQESVNLLK
-256 ERQKIAKSSLEND
+256 ERQAGKLDLEND
-269 VNNFTKN
+269 VNNYAKN
-276 LDHAL
+276 VDHAL
-281 FKSALQNIPI
+281 FKCGN
-291 FVLEH
+291 
-296 KWSSDIE
+296 D
-303 SNVYSDVEEMH
+303 
-314 DRLSLLDYSNV
+314 
-325 SEKNEI
+325 EKNEI
-331 KKFSK
+331 KKFNK
-336 IENKEDLMVGS
+336 VENKGELMVGS
-347 NVKVLLDSDIHYGV
+347 NVKVFLDTDVHYGV
-361 IRWIGTPSGI
+361 IRWIGTPPGTT
-371 SPDKLMAAVELD
+371 PGKLMAAVELD
-383 DGHPLGTDGTY
+383 NGHPLGTDGTY
-394 KDIRYFHCRPH
+394 KDIRYFHCRPYK
-405 RAVFTDIEHCS
+405 AVFIDIEHCS
-416 LYENTKLDE
+416 HYENTKLNE
-425 RLALTNNDN
+425 RPALTNNDN
-434 FGNMECSVIA
+434 FGNMESSVIT

-664 YECKECYGQCGV
+664 FECKECYGQCGV

-684 FKCLE
+684 LQCLE
-689 KVHCHERRTNHEPKK
+689 KVHRHERRTNHEPKK
-704 LVVPM
+704 LNVPM
-709 EFAILQEH
+709 EFTILQEH
-717 CYVPRLYLEL
+717 CPVPRLYLEL

-777 DFPYWLSEEGGN
+777 DFPYWLSEDGGN
-789 YLTKLTD
+789 YLTELTD

>member
-1 MVDRSSDGGK
+1 MEDRDGSK
-11 ERRQYYVAK
+11 EHRVLQHYIAK
-20 RDTVLLRILGAC
+20 QDTVLIRIYGAC
-32 DVNVNELRLGMLV
+32 VVNVNELRVGMLV
-45 EALEDLKDSSLK
+45 EALEDLKESVLK
-57 IRVIDTAG
+57 VRVIDTIGG
-65 SKTWCGTEWRCHKYD
+65 SKIWCGTEWRCHKYD
-80 LIPVSHKI
+80 LIPVSPKI
-88 RQYLLAVQSPQERVQ
+88 WQYLLTVQSPQERIRI
-103 LASNKALCEQ
+103 ANDEALCER
-113 IKDISVKDKVWYC
+113 IRNISVNDRVLYC
-126 CDPNKHSK
+126 SDSSNRRAK
-134 ELAFVKYI
+134 EIALVRYI
-142 GPVTEL
+142 GSVKQL

-160 SQETSET
+160 SQEVSKTSV
-167 SSLIKEYFTCT
+167 LAKEYFIST
-178 HWNAIFAT
+178 HSNANVTFAT
-186 VSNIC
+186 VNNIY
-191 PYKETDTVSSNIEKT
+191 PYKAESDTISGNIEK
-206 SLFLKGSTGTD
+206 
-217 YSNDK
+217 SN
-222 KKSVLDSTPAILLEQ
+222 
-237 FTTFDDNKNN
+237 
-247 NRESVNMLK
+247 
-256 ERQKIAKSSLEND
+256 
-269 VNNFTKN
+269 
-276 LDHAL
+276 AL
-281 FKSALQNIPI
+281 
-291 FVLEH
+291 
-296 KWSSDIE
+296 
-303 SNVYSDVEEMH
+303 
-314 DRLSLLDYSNV
+314 
-325 SEKNEI
+325 EKNEI
-331 KKFSK
+331 EKFK
-336 IENKEDLMVGS
+336 VENKGDLMVGS
-347 NVKVLLDSDIHYGV
+347 TVKVLLDSDIHYGV

-371 SPDKLMAAVELD
+371 SPGKLMAAVELD

-394 KDIRYFHCRPH
+394 KDVKYFHCRPY
-405 RAVFTDIEHCS
+405 RAIFTDIEHCS
-416 LYENTKLDE
+416 HYENTKLNE
-425 RLALTNNDN
+425 QPALTNNDN
-434 FGNMECSVIA
+434 FGNMESSVIA
-444 GIVRPISVKGDLE
+444 GLVRPISVKGDLE

-664 YECKECYGQCGV
+664 FECKECYGQCGV

-684 FKCLE
+684 LQCLE
-689 KVHCHERRTNHEPKK
+689 KVHRHERRFNHEPKK
-704 LVVPM
+704 LIVPM

-717 CYVPRLYLEL
+717 CPVPRLYLEL

-789 YLTKLTD
+789 YLIELTD

>member
-1 MVDRSSDGGK
+1 MEDSSK
-11 ERRQYYVAK
+11 ERRVLQHYVAK
-20 RDTVLLRILGAC
+20 QDTVLIRIFGAC
-32 DVNVNELRLGMLV
+32 DVNVNKLRLGMLV
-45 EALEDLKDSSLK
+45 EALEDLKESVL
-57 IRVIDTAG
+57 RVRVTDTVGG

-80 LIPVSHKI
+80 LIPVSPMVW
-88 RQYLLAVQSPQERVQ
+88 QCLLAVQSPQERIRI
-103 LASNKALCEQ
+103 ANDEALCEQ
-113 IKDISVKDKVWYC
+113 IRNTSVNDVVWYC
-126 CDPNKHSK
+126 SDPANRRAK
-134 ELAFVKYI
+134 ELAFVRYI
-142 GPVTEL
+142 GPVQQL
-148 GLGHYFGLELLE
+148 GPGHYFGLELVE
-160 SQETSET
+160 NQELSKTS
-167 SSLIKEYFTCT
+167 LLAKEYFAST
-178 HWNAIFAT
+178 HWNAAAIFAPIN
-186 VSNIC
+186 NIIF
-191 PYKETDTVSSNIEKT
+191 YKDIDPISGGIEKT
-206 SLFLKGSTGTD
+206 SFLKNNTTD
-217 YSNDK
+217 YINDK
-222 KKSVLDSTPAILLEQ
+222 KRSVLDSTPAVLLEQ
-237 FTTFDDNKNN
+237 FTLFDDNKNN
-247 NRESVNMLK
+247 NQESVNLLK
-256 ERQKIAKSSLEND
+256 ERQAGKLDLEND
-269 VNNFTKN
+269 VNNYAKN
-276 LDHAL
+276 VDHAL
-281 FKSALQNIPI
+281 FKCGN
-291 FVLEH
+291 
-296 KWSSDIE
+296 D
-303 SNVYSDVEEMH
+303 
-314 DRLSLLDYSNV
+314 
-325 SEKNEI
+325 EKNEI
-331 KKFSK
+331 KKFNK
-336 IENKEDLMVGS
+336 VENKGELMVGS
-347 NVKVLLDSDIHYGV
+347 NVKVFLDTDVHYGV
-361 IRWIGTPSGI
+361 IRWIGTPPGTT
-371 SPDKLMAAVELD
+371 PGKLMAAVELD
-383 DGHPLGTDGTY
+383 NGHPLGTDGTY
-394 KDIRYFHCRPH
+394 KDIRYFHCRPYK
-405 RAVFTDIEHCS
+405 AVFIDIEHCS
-416 LYENTKLDE
+416 HYENTKLNE
-425 RLALTNNDN
+425 RPALTNNDN
-434 FGNMECSVIA
+434 FGNMESSVIT

-664 YECKECYGQCGV
+664 FECKECYGQCGV

-684 FKCLE
+684 LQCLE
-689 KVHCHERRTNHEPKK
+689 KVHRHERRTNHEPKK
-704 LVVPM
+704 LNVPM
-709 EFAILQEH
+709 EFTILQEH
-717 CYVPRLYLEL
+717 CPVPRLYLEL

-777 DFPYWLSEEGGN
+777 DFPYWLSEDGGN
-789 YLTKLTD
+789 YLTELTD

>member
-1 MVDRSSDGGK
+1 MEKRNYSNKEDR
-11 ERRQYYVAK
+11 QVLQHFVAK
-20 RDTVLLRILGAC
+20 QNTILTRMSGEC
-32 DVNVNELRLGMLV
+32 DKNVNTLRLGMLV
-45 EALEDLKDSSLK
+45 EAVEDLGDSGLK
-57 IRVIDTAG
+57 VRVVDTTG
-65 SKTWCGTEWRCHKYD
+65 SEIWRSTEWRCHKFD
-80 LIPVSHKI
+80 LIAVTPEVWKFLPAVS
-88 RQYLLAVQSPQERVQ
+88 VPQERVR
-103 LASNKALCEQ
+103 LANHKHLCKELMSLA
-113 IKDISVKDKVWYC
+113 INDTVWYC
-126 CDPNKHSK
+126 SDPHGCTKC
-134 ELAFVKYI
+134 LAVIKYI
-142 GPVTEL
+142 GPVPQL
-148 GLGHYFGLELLE
+148 GQGYYFGLDLLE
-160 SQETSET
+160 GQE
-167 SSLIKEYFTCT
+167 SSKTALLSKEYFVST
-178 HWNAIFAT
+178 HSEGTFAT
-186 VSNIC
+186 LSNIF
-191 PYKETDTVSSNIEKT
+191 PLKPGGPTGLAKPDKNIFMKVETGNN
-206 SLFLKGSTGTD
+206 
-217 YSNDK
+217 YANDK
-222 KKSVLDSTPAILLEQ
+222 KKSVLDTIPPVLLER
-237 FTTFDDNKNN
+237 FTIFDDNKNN
-247 NRESVNMLK
+247 NRDQRSLPK
-256 ERQKIAKSSLEND
+256 EYPQPTKSTADEND
-269 VNNFTKN
+269 SNVT
-276 LDHAL
+276 
-281 FKSALQNIPI
+281 KSATTHGSIP
-291 FVLEH
+291 
-296 KWSSDIE
+296 
-303 SNVYSDVEEMH
+303 
-314 DRLSLLDYSNV
+314 
-325 SEKNEI
+325 EKNEN
-331 KKFSK
+331 KKFSRT
-336 IENKEDLMVGS
+336 ENSDLIVGS
-347 NVKVLLDSDIHYGV
+347 NVKVLLDSDVHYGI
-361 IRWIGTPSGI
+361 IRWIGTPPGI
-371 SPDKLMAAVELD
+371 TPGKLMAAVELD
-383 DGHPLGTDGTY
+383 DSHPTGTDGTY
-394 KDIRYFHCRPH
+394 KDVRYFHCRPH
-405 RAVFTDIEHCS
+405 RAVFTDLDQCS
-416 LYENTKLDE
+416 QYEAMTKIDDPTTSINT
-425 RLALTNNDN
+425 DN
-434 FGNMECSVIA
+434 FGSMESSAIA
-444 GIVRPISVKGDLE
+444 GIVRPISVKGNLE

-664 YECKECYGQCGV
+664 FECKECYGQCGV

-684 FKCLE
+684 LLCLE
-689 KVHCHERRTNHEPKK
+689 KVHRHERRTNHEPKK

-717 CYVPRLYLEL
+717 CPVPRLYLEL

-735 SHYVS
+735 SHYVC
-740 FVKCGPGSEAPW
+740 FVKCGSGSEAPW

-789 YLTKLTD
+789 YLTELTD

>member
-1 MVDRSSDGGK
+1 MEDSSK
-11 ERRQYYVAK
+11 ERRVLQHYVAK
-20 RDTVLLRILGAC
+20 QDTVLIRIKGAC
-32 DVNVNELRLGMLV
+32 DVNVNQLRLGMLV
-45 EALEDLKDSSLK
+45 EALEDLKTSVL
-57 IRVIDTAG
+57 RVRVTDTVDG
-65 SKTWCGTEWRCHKYD
+65 SKSWCGTEWRCHTYD
-80 LIPVSHKI
+80 LIPVSP
-88 RQYLLAVQSPQERVQ
+88 QVWQCLLAVQSPQERVR
-103 LASNKALCEQ
+103 LANDGPLCEQ
-113 IKDISVKDKVWYC
+113 LRNVSVNDAIWYC
-126 CDPNKHSK
+126 ADPANRPRARD
-134 ELAFVKYI
+134 LAFVRYV
-142 GPVTEL
+142 GHVPQL
-148 GLGHYFGLELLE
+148 GLGHYFGLELVG
-160 SQETSET
+160 SQELSKTS
-167 SSLIKEYFTCT
+167 LLAKEYFSAT
-178 HWNAIFAT
+178 HWNAATIFAT
-186 VSNIC
+186 INNIL
-191 PYKETDTVSSNIEKT
+191 PYKETDSVSGVEKT
-206 SLFLKGSTGTD
+206 PFLKNNTATE
-217 YSNDK
+217 YANDK
-222 KKSVLDSTPAILLEQ
+222 KRSVLDSTPAVLLEQ
-237 FTTFDDNKNN
+237 FTLFDDNKNN
-247 NRESVNMLK
+247 NQDSVNLLK
-256 ERQKIAKSSLEND
+256 ERQVGKADLEND
-269 VNNFTKN
+269 INNYTKTA
-276 LDHAL
+276 DHAL
-281 FKSALQNIPI
+281 FKCGNG
-291 FVLEH
+291 
-296 KWSSDIE
+296 
-303 SNVYSDVEEMH
+303 
-314 DRLSLLDYSNV
+314 
-325 SEKNEI
+325 EKNEI
-331 KKFSK
+331 KKFNK
-336 IENKEDLMVGS
+336 VENKEDLVVGS
-347 NVKVLLDSDIHYGV
+347 NVKVLLDADVHYGV
-361 IRWIGTPSGI
+361 IRWLGTPPGT
-371 SPDKLMAAVELD
+371 SPGKLMAAVELD

-394 KDIRYFHCRPH
+394 KDVRYFHCRPY

-416 LYENTKLDE
+416 RCENTKLDE
-425 RLALTNNDN
+425 RPALINNEN
-434 FGNMECSVIA
+434 FGNMESSVIE

-626 FGKSFKMYQ
+626 FGKSFKMYP

-664 YECKECYGQCGV
+664 FECKECYGQCGV

-684 FKCLE
+684 LQCLE
-689 KVHCHERRTNHEPKK
+689 KVHRHERRTNHEPKK
-704 LVVPM
+704 LNVPM
-709 EFAILQEH
+709 EFTILQEH
-717 CYVPRLYLEL
+717 CPVPRLYLEL

-789 YLTKLTD
+789 YLTELTD

>member
-1 MVDRSSDGGK
+1 MEKRIAGSK
-11 ERRQYYVAK
+11 EGRHVLQYYVAK
-20 RDTVLLRILGAC
+20 QNSILTRMSGEC
-32 DVNVNELRLGMLV
+32 DKNLNTLRLGMLV
-45 EALEDLKDSSLK
+45 EALEDLGDSAL
-57 IRVIDTAG
+57 RVRVNDTTG
-65 SKTWCGTEWRCHKYD
+65 SEIWRGTEWRCHRYD
-80 LIPVSHKI
+80 LIPVSSEVWKF
-88 RQYLLAVQSPQERVQ
+88 LPAVSVPQERVH
-103 LASNKALCEQ
+103 LANHKLLCKELTSLMMDDT
-113 IKDISVKDKVWYC
+113 IWYC
-126 CDPNKHSK
+126 PDPQGYTKY
-134 ELAFVKYI
+134 LAVIKYI
-142 GPVTEL
+142 GPVPEL
-148 GLGHYFGLELLE
+148 GQGYYFGLDLLDGQE
-160 SQETSET
+160 SSKTALLS
-167 SSLIKEYFTCT
+167 KEYFVSK
-178 HWNAIFAT
+178 HSEGRFAT
-186 VSNIC
+186 LSNIF
-191 PYKETDTVSSNIEKT
+191 PLKPEGPTGLGNSDKNV
-206 SLFLKGSTGTD
+206 FLKTD
-217 YSNDK
+217 SGNNYTNEK
-222 KKSVLDSTPAILLEQ
+222 KKSVLDSTPPVLLEK
-237 FTTFDDNKNN
+237 FAIFDDNKNN
-247 NRESVNMLK
+247 NRDQRPLSNEYLQSP
-256 ERQKIAKSSLEND
+256 KSMTLEND
-269 VNNFTKN
+269 SNVTKN
-276 LDHAL
+276 T
-281 FKSALQNIPI
+281 NI
-291 FVLEH
+291 H
-296 KWSSDIE
+296 
-303 SNVYSDVEEMH
+303 VYAQSG
-314 DRLSLLDYSNV
+314 ST
-325 SEKNEI
+325 SEKNEN
-331 KKFSK
+331 KKCGRV
-336 IENKEDLMVGS
+336 ENTELIVGS
-347 NVKVLLDSDIHYGV
+347 NVKILLDSDVHYGV
-361 IRWIGTPSGI
+361 IRWIGTPPGI
-371 SPDKLMAAVELD
+371 TPGKLIAAVELD
-383 DGHPLGTDGTY
+383 DGHPSGTDGTY
-394 KDIRYFHCRPH
+394 KDVRYFHCRPY
-405 RAVFTDIEHCS
+405 RAVFIDLDQCS
-416 LYENTKLDE
+416 RYDTMVTMSQKKENVDDPSTPIN
-425 RLALTNNDN
+425 TDN
-434 FGNMECSVIA
+434 FGNMESSVIV
-444 GIVRPISVKGDLE
+444 GMVRPISVKGNLKN
-457 SICGKYRGIQGHHN
+457 ICGKYRGIQGHHN

-517 NPLRKNMFVRADRV
+517 NPLRKNMFVRADHV

-650 DSPRQCTV
+650 DSPRQCTI

-664 YECKECYGQCGV
+664 FECKECYGQCGV

-684 FKCLE
+684 LQCLE
-689 KVHCHERRTNHEPKK
+689 KVHRHERRTNHEPKK

-717 CYVPRLYLEL
+717 CPVPRLYLEL

-735 SHYVS
+735 SHYVC
-740 FVKCGPGSEAPW
+740 FVKCGSGSEAPW

-777 DFPYWLSEEGGN
+777 GFPYWLSEEGGH
-789 YLTKLTD
+789 YLTELTD

>member
-1 MVDRSSDGGK
+1 MEDRDSNQ
-11 ERRQYYVAK
+11 ERQVLQYYVAK
-20 RDTVLLRILGAC
+20 QDTVLTRITGASNT
-32 DVNVNELRLGMLV
+32 NVNTLHLGMLV
-45 EALEDLKDSSLK
+45 EALEDIKDGMLK
-57 IRVIDTAG
+57 IRVIDPVGGA
-65 SKTWCGTEWRCHKYD
+65 KWCGTEWRCHRYD
-80 LIPVSHKI
+80 LVPVSQKI
-88 RQYLLAVQSPQERVQ
+88 WQCLLAVQSPQERVE
-103 LASNKALCEQ
+103 LAKDEVLCERLRN
-113 IKDISVKDKVWYC
+113 ISMNDKVWC
-126 CDPNKHSK
+126 CSDPLNKRVR
-134 ELAFVKYI
+134 EIAFVRYI
-142 GPVTEL
+142 GPVTQL

-160 SQETSET
+160 NQEVSKTA
-167 SSLIKEYFTCT
+167 LFAKEYFMPM
-178 HWNAIFAT
+178 HWNSTVIFAT
-186 VSNIC
+186 INNIY
-191 PYKETDTVSSNIEKT
+191 PYKIETEAISSNIEKA
-206 SLFLKGSTGTD
+206 LFLKTNIGAD
-217 YSNDK
+217 CINDK
-222 KKSVLDSTPAILLEQ
+222 KKSILDSTPAVLVEQ
-237 FTTFDDNKNN
+237 FTMFDDNKNN
-247 NRESVNMLK
+247 NQESINVLK
-256 ERQKIAKSSLEND
+256 DRHQAAKSSFEND
-269 VNNFTKN
+269 VNNYAKSV
-276 LDHAL
+276 DHAL
-281 FKSALQNIPI
+281 FKCG
-291 FVLEH
+291 
-296 KWSSDIE
+296 
-303 SNVYSDVEEMH
+303 NVP
-314 DRLSLLDYSNV
+314 
-325 SEKNEI
+325 EKNEI
-331 KKFSK
+331 KKFSRVESK
-336 IENKEDLMVGS
+336 GDLMVGS
-347 NVKVLLDSDIHYGV
+347 NVKVLLDSDFHYGV
-361 IRWIGTPSGI
+361 IRWIGTPSGA
-371 SPDKLMAAVELD
+371 SPGKIMAAVELD
-383 DGHPLGTDGTY
+383 NGHPLGTDGTY
-394 KDIRYFHCRPH
+394 KDIRYFHCRPY

-416 LYENTKLDE
+416 HYENTKHDE
-425 RLALTNNDN
+425 RSPLTSNDNN
-434 FGNMECSVIA
+434 FGNMESSVIA
-444 GIVRPISVKGDLE
+444 GMVRPISVKGDLE

-664 YECKECYGQCGV
+664 FECKECYGQCGV

-684 FKCLE
+684 FQCLE
-689 KVHCHERRTNHEPKK
+689 KVHRHERRTNHEPKK
-704 LVVPM
+704 LIVPM

-717 CYVPRLYLEL
+717 CPVPRLYLEL

-740 FVKCGPGSEAPW
+740 FVKCGPGSEAP
-752 CFFDSMADRKG
+752 
-763 EQNGYNIPEMVPCP
+763 
-777 DFPYWLSEEGGN
+777 
-789 YLTKLTD
+789 
-796 DRHLPEHAKRLLCDA
+796 
-811 YMCMYQSP
+811 
-819 DVMMYK
+819 